1 VPLVFSVGTVQV
13 SVTVPVVVVG
23 AVPDELEL
31 PEELLD
37 PELLE
42 PELPDL
48 ELLEPEL
55 LAAVYFEGRKRDVQQ
70 RCSSIRAVEESPLPA
85 AALVPLVEPLEPASL
100 APSPHP
106 ARTAVT
112 TTSARIRTGFPSTA
126 LSSIYAPRVQVESLS
141 APAIIR
147 VASRG
152 VTVAKRVA
160 RCAAGNPAISSNEID
175 LRPEAL
181 RPRLAAGL
189 PFTLRGQ

>member
-85 AALVPLVEPLEPASL
+85 AALVPLVESLEPASL

-112 TTSARIRTGFPSTA
+112 TKSARIRTGFPA